1 MLLPKDPKAIKA
13 KERFGVSG
21 WFSVYGRLP
30 KNSICAWGKVR
41 F

>member
-1 MLLPKDPKAIKA
+1 MLLPKEPKAIKA
-13 KERFGVSG
+13 ENKIGMSG
-21 WFSVYGRLP
+21 WFRVYGRVP